1 MRTANSSL
9 VVLLR
14 TVAVVQIAMVAANLG
29 LTQVFRSNDCLTR
42 LPAVRELF
50 VVHSMCISLMMLTIS
65 VLTLRFVWEIAS
77 QSRAV
82 CRWLA
87 GAAALFWL
95 LRGCLQGFYML
106 STQWP
111 TDRLH
116 GLFMA
121 IDGWLALVYGFAA
134 WGGTDRTRRHQ
145 CKGEHFL

>member
-50 VVHSMCISLMMLTIS
+50 VVHLIFISLMLLTIS
-65 VLTLRFVWEIAS
+65 VLTLRFVREIAS
-77 QSRAV
+77 QSHAV
-82 CRWLA
+82 CRWFA
-87 GAAALFWL
+87 GATALFWL

-111 TDRLH
+111 IDWLH
-116 GLFMA
+116 GVFMA
-121 IDGWLALVYGFAA
+121 IDGCLVLVYGLAA
-134 WGGTDRTRRHQ
+134 NPSRRQQ
-145 CKGEHFL
+145 CKANYFQ